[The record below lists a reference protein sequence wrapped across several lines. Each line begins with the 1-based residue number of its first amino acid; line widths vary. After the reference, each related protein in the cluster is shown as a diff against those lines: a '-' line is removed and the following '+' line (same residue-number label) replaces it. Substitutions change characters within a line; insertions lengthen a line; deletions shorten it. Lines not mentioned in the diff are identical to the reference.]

1 MKILAFILLCTRA
14 IFAQSDD
21 EEDTSTTL
29 CDNAK
34 GAEFF
39 AQIDGCSSLARLD
52 FILAF
57 SEGNIADASCDLI
70 KARVSKIFKKKLNT
84 TG

>member
-1 MKILAFILLCTRA
+1 MKIFAIFLFCIQA
-14 IFAQSDD
+14 IFAQS
-21 EEDTSTTL
+21 EDSSTTL
-29 CDNAK
+29 CDNNK

-57 SEGNIADASCDLI
+57 SEGNIIDASCDLI
-70 KARVSKIFKKKLNT
+70 KARVSILHFFSNKKHF
-84 TG
+84 